1 MMTLR
6 EFTNK
11 IIKPSILKGLKAGAL
26 DGTFIDPVCLV
37 IMIQDDELREA
48 LVDRLKVLETLK

>member
-6 EFTNK
+6 EFSEK
-11 IIKPSILKGLKAGAL
+11 IMKPSILQSLKAGAL
-26 DGTFIDPVCLV
+26 DGTFIDPICLI